1 VRGKAGGLVSKFVY
15 LSAILALSCGPTRHA
30 AGGDDDDNQSDAGS
44 NTQMG
49 SGIGSSCATD
59 TVTAM
64 STPLDIYIMLDQS
77 GSMSMDS
84 KWTDVT
90 AALDAFVGQTNLS
103 GIAVG
108 IQYFG
113 LLASDGFD
121 DDCTVSDYATPEVE
135 IAPLPGV
142 ASAIKTS
149 IAGHSPSSGTP
160 TYEAL
165 EGAVSHA
172 KTWGTAHPG
181 DTTVVVLATDGE
193 PQSNCS
199 SETLTS
205 VEGVASTG
213 ASGTPKILTFVI
225 GVNDGTNLS
234 NLNDIASSGGTGSA
248 YVVNAGSNAETQFVA
263 ALNAIR
269 GTVLGC
275 TYQIPLPASGSA
287 NFSEVN
293 IVYTPGGGGMPMTIP
308 QVPSMAMCP
317 SSGNAWYYDNP
328 SAPTEIILCSSTC
341 GTIEADTTGS
351 VGITLGCQT
360 VIQ

>member
-1 VRGKAGGLVSKFVY
+1 MSKFLYV
-15 LSAILALSCGPTRHA
+15 AAMLAGLSCGPTRHA
-30 AGGDDDDNQSDAGS
+30 VGGDDDDGQSDAGS
-44 NTQMG
+44 GNQMG
-49 SGIGSSCATD
+49 SGIGSSCVTD

-77 GSMSMDS
+77 GSMADDN

-90 AALDAFVGQTNLS
+90 AALDAFVAQPNLD

-113 LLASDGFD
+113 IEDSGFD
-121 DDCTVSDYATPEVE
+121 DVCTVATYATPEVE

-142 ASAIKTS
+142 ATAIKNS
-149 IAGHSPSSGTP
+149 IGAHSPISGTP

-172 KTWGTAHPG
+172 KTWAGAHTS

-193 PQSNCS
+193 PMSNCGA
-199 SETLTS
+199 ETLSS
-205 VEGVASTG
+205 VEGVAQMG
-213 ASGTPKILTFVI
+213 ASSAPKILTFVI
-225 GVNDGTNLS
+225 GVDDGTNLS
-234 NLNDIASSGGTGSA
+234 NLDGIASSGGTGSA
-248 YVVNAGSNAETQFVA
+248 YIVNAGSNAEAQFVA

-275 TYQIPLPASGSA
+275 TYQIPVPSSGSA

-293 IVYTPGGGGMPMTIP
+293 IVYTPGGGGSPMTIP

-351 VGITLGCQT
+351 VGITLGCMT